1 MHITLC
7 QLSRKEWA
15 VATARGDAGFDV
27 DVAAR
32 ELNVELL
39 EQACRNHM
47 CIWFQCLHLSI
58 LQARAAFDMEN
69 TVRVKVDPYTTAPPP
84 PPPPG
89 GFPLCFPSFRFVRSC
104 VAGKGKS
111 KHKTKAGKGKGSGK
125 GKHKTRG
132 WSQWQK
138 SSWR

>member
-15 VATARGDAGFDV
+15 VATARGDAGFKV
-27 DVAAR
+27 EVAAR

-69 TVRVKVDPYTTAPPP
+69 TVRVKVDPYTTALPP

-89 GFPLCFPSFRFVRSC
+89 GFPLVLSIVSLCSQLCCRQGQ
-104 VAGKGKS
+104 AQEAKG
-111 KHKTKAGKGKGSGK
+111 
-125 GKHKTRG
+125 R
-132 WSQWQK
+132 
-138 SSWR
+138 